1 MDTKTTIFKS
11 IRWGS
16 VAGMIGVIIV
26 GFVFPI
32 SIFQGFIVNP
42 IILLSLMASYGY
54 ADIKLDSKD
63 VSTEIHLLPLCSVGN
78 NHYGKKSDLSKK
90 AA

>member
-1 MDTKTTIFKS
+1 L
-11 IRWGS
+11 GS

-42 IILLSLMASYGY
+42 IILLLLMASYGY
-54 ADIKLDSKD
+54 ADIKLDSMD
-63 VSTEIHLLPLCSVGN
+63 VSTEIH
-78 NHYGKKSDLSKK
+78 
-90 AA
+90 